1 MNNKILKE
9 LRRQRGLNQK
19 ELGKK
24 IGISASTVGMYE
36 QGRREPD
43 HTILLKLS
51 EFFGVSTDYL
61 LSGEKTNSF
70 DSLKREQL
78 ANEIFNNL
86 AGQNA
91 LMFQADNM
99 SKKDLKQL
107 SDAIRRAVDIA
118 ISKGEG

>member
-1 MNNKILKE
+1 MNTKILRE
-9 LRRQRGLNQK
+9 LRLQKGLNQK

-43 HTILLKLS
+43 HSILLKLA

-61 LSGEKTNSF
+61 LSGERNEN
-70 DSLKREQL
+70 LNYLQREQL
-78 ANEIFNNL
+78 SNEIFCNL
-86 AGQNA
+86 AKQNA
-91 LMFQADNM
+91 LMFKEENM
-99 SKKDLKQL
+99 SEEDLNKL

-118 ISKGEG
+118 VSKSED